1 MKTDKANRLKDPKS
15 YTSFQG
21 TTVNYIYKKILFE
34 KKNSCL
40 LAIIFDYFRS
50 LLIYDLRQKKL
61 PCGLNVC
68 LNYEFNLLDHVGA
81 VAKTKDEG

>member
-1 MKTDKANRLKDPKS
+1 MKTDKANRLRDPKS

-40 LAIIFDYFRS
+40 LAIIFYYFRS
-50 LLIYDLRQKKL
+50 LLIYDLR
-61 PCGLNVC
+61 
-68 LNYEFNLLDHVGA
+68 
-81 VAKTKDEG
+81 